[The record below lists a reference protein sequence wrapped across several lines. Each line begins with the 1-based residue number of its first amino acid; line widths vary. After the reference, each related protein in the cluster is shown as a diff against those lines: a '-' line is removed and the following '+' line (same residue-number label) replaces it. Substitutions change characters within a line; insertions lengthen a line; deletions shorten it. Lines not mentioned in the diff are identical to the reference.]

1 MKVRVWI
8 GKSKIAG
15 KGLFTAQDIKKD
27 TRIMRYIG
35 PKISK
40 EEGHRRATTGN
51 AYIFQFNDRYDI
63 DGKALSNKARW
74 INHACD
80 PNCETLQTT
89 RAIWI
94 VAIRD
99 ITAGEELSYNYG
111 YGFDEDYTDFPCTCG
126 AAHCCGYILH
136 PRYWGMIQQQWP

>member
-15 KGLFTAQDIKKD
+15 KGLFTAQDIQKD
-27 TRIMRYIG
+27 TRIMPYIG
-35 PKISK
+35 PKIAK

-63 DGKALSNKARW
+63 DGKTLSNKARW
-74 INHACD
+74 INHSCD
-80 PNCETLQTT
+80 PNCETVQTS

-94 VAIRD
+94 VALRD
-99 ITAGEELSYNYG
+99 IQAGEELSYNYG
-111 YGFDEDYTDFPCTCG
+111 YGFDDDYTDFPCTCG
-126 AAHCCGYILH
+126 PANCCGYILH
-136 PRYWGMIQQQWP
+136 PRYWAMIKQK